1 MDINLLDLEP
11 NDNNLMDFEPND
23 LNEKPKSVED
33 IDLLWNIYPPGQGIN
48 CVISYIFFNF
58 ININKN
64 IYLMNNNIIEF
75 IENFHENIIQKAKR
89 THLYLSDKLKDKISY
104 STMRDKKSRI

>member
-1 MDINLLDLEP
+1 MDINLLNLEP

-33 IDLLWNIYPPGQGIN
+33 IDLLWNTPGQGRH
-48 CVISYIFFNF
+48 CVVSYIFFNF
-58 ININKN
+58 IYINKN

-75 IENFHENIIQKAKR
+75 I
-89 THLYLSDKLKDKISY
+89 
-104 STMRDKKSRI
+104 

>member
-33 IDLLWNIYPPGQGIN
+33 IDLL
-48 CVISYIFFNF
+48 
-58 ININKN
+58 
-64 IYLMNNNIIEF
+64 
-75 IENFHENIIQKAKR
+75 
-89 THLYLSDKLKDKISY
+89 
-104 STMRDKKSRI
+104 

>member
-1 MDINLLDLEP
+1 
-11 NDNNLMDFEPND
+11 
-23 LNEKPKSVED
+23 
-33 IDLLWNIYPPGQGIN
+33 
-48 CVISYIFFNF
+48 
-58 ININKN
+58 
-64 IYLMNNNIIEF
+64 MNNNIIEF